1 MSGNRRSRTVTQGV
15 QRSPNRA
22 LLRAVGFGDGDFDK
36 PIVGVANAHSTVT
49 PCNSGLGGLAAH
61 AEAALKKAGA
71 MPQMF
76 GTITIS
82 DGISMGTEGMK
93 FSLVSR
99 EVIAD
104 SIETVCSGQ
113 SMDGVLAIGGCDK
126 NMPGAMIAIAR
137 MNIPAIFIYG
147 GTIKPGHYKGRD
159 FTIVSAFEAVGEYTA
174 HKIDEQDL
182 LEIERR
188 ACPGAGS
195 CGGMFTANTM
205 SSIFEAMGM
214 SLPYSS
220 TMANE
225 DEEKAVSAAQSAEVL
240 VNAIK
245 KQILPQQILTRAAF
259 ENAIA
264 MAMAVGGSTNAVLH
278 LLAIAHAMKVP
289 LTIDDFETIRAR
301 VPVLCDIKPSGR
313 YVATD
318 LHRAGGIPQ
327 VMKILLAHGV
337 LHGDIVVIRY
347 EGPKGGPGMREML
360 SPTSTLVGAGLGDS
374 VGLITALVAIP
385 DGIASVILAGLNPI
399 HGLYALMI
407 GTPIAAMLASSHF
420 MYVANTGA
428 LVVATGSAL
437 GEFGGEAKVQ
447 ALIVLVVLV
456 GLLQLALGLLRLG
469 GLVRFVANA
478 VLIGFMTGIAVHIIM
493 SQLGELNGYHAAGG
507 NAIMRTLDWI
517 GHLHLSDPW
526 SSAIGLGTLALIV
539 LLNRTRAAQLAM
551 AIALVVATLGVWLA
565 GLDSVATLNDTALI
579 PGGFPAL
586 VLPQWSL
593 VAAVFP
599 AAAALAIIG
608 LVQGAGV
615 SKTIP
620 NPDGSYPNIS
630 RDFSAKG
637 VANIASGL
645 FQGMPIGGAMS
656 ETAVSLKAGAR
667 SRWAGIFSGGFI
679 ILAVLLLA
687 DGVGYL
693 AMPAIAA
700 LLVMAGIEAIKPA
713 RIGDVWHSGWEP
725 RVTCCP
731 PSSPRWCCRCRK
743 RCSWGWRCR
752 CCIICTHLQ

>member
-1 MSGNRRSRTVTQGV
+1 MSDNRRSKTVTQGV

-49 PCNSGLGGLAAH
+49 PCNMGIGGLAAR

-93 FSLVSR
+93 YSLVSR

-113 SMDGVLAIGGCDK
+113 SMDGVLALGGCDK

-137 MNIPAIFIYG
+137 MNIPAIFVYG
-147 GTIKPGHYKGRD
+147 GTIKPGHYQGRD
-159 FTIVSAFEAVGEYTA
+159 LTIVSAFEAVGEYTA
-174 HKIDEQDL
+174 HKIDEHDL

-225 DEEKAVSAAQSAEVL
+225 DEEKAVSAEQSAEVL

-245 KQILPQQILTRAAF
+245 KQILPQQILTRKAF

-264 MAMAVGGSTNAVLH
+264 VAMAVGGSTNAVLH

-318 LHRAGGIPQ
+318 LHVAGGIPQ

-337 LHGDIVVIRY
+337 LHGDALTISGQTVAEVLKELPQQPRQDYGLQGRYPLGQDVIRPWNNPMYAQGHLAILKGNLSPEGSVAKITGFKLVKITGPARVFESEETCMEAILAQKIKPGDIVVIRY

-374 VGLITALVAIP
+374 VGLITDGRFSGGTYGMVVGHVAPEAAVGGNIALVQEGDSITIDA
-385 DGIASVILAGLNPI
+385 DAR
-399 HGLYALMI
+399 
-407 GTPIAAMLASSHF
+407 
-420 MYVANTGA
+420 
-428 LVVATGSAL
+428 
-437 GEFGGEAKVQ
+437 
-447 ALIVLVVLV
+447 
-456 GLLQLALGLLRLG
+456 LLQLNVPDEEIARRRKAWQPPAPRYTRGVLAKYARL
-469 GLVRFVANA
+469 V
-478 VLIGFMTGIAVHIIM
+478 
-493 SQLGELNGYHAAGG
+493 
-507 NAIMRTLDWI
+507 
-517 GHLHLSDPW
+517 
-526 SSAIGLGTLALIV
+526 SSASLG
-539 LLNRTRAAQLAM
+539 
-551 AIALVVATLGVWLA
+551 
-565 GLDSVATLNDTALI
+565 
-579 PGGFPAL
+579 
-586 VLPQWSL
+586 
-593 VAAVFP
+593 AV
-599 AAAALAIIG
+599 
-608 LVQGAGV
+608 
-615 SKTIP
+615 T
-620 NPDGSYPNIS
+620 D
-630 RDFSAKG
+630 
-637 VANIASGL
+637 
-645 FQGMPIGGAMS
+645 
-656 ETAVSLKAGAR
+656 
-667 SRWAGIFSGGFI
+667 
-679 ILAVLLLA
+679 
-687 DGVGYL
+687 
-693 AMPAIAA
+693 
-700 LLVMAGIEAIKPA
+700 
-713 RIGDVWHSGWEP
+713 
-725 RVTCCP
+725 
-731 PSSPRWCCRCRK
+731 
-743 RCSWGWRCR
+743 
-752 CCIICTHLQ
+752 